1 MSTLSPRPANIP
13 RSPRTIAV
21 LRDDGTGELTINGV
35 TQPLKATSVD
45 EARALVLE
53 RVSAHAHEDLGGPV
67 RLLASDPDGWW
78 DLAVY
83 PDGHVSK
90 LASRPPAA
98 KATTAMRARHDPG
111 HTASAPRTHTT
122 GARHRI
128 VRRAGALVALLSV
141 IASVTA
147 IVLSTSD
154 DTSAPAGPP
163 TRPLVLSQGP
173 ASEAIATA
181 RRDAA
186 RRAELQKARRERAAD
201 VRAAREQAIGDQAA
215 KRADVRRA
223 RAATKRAATKRAAA
237 KRAATKRAAT
247 KRAAA
252 KRAATKRAAT
262 KRAAAKRAAAEKS
275 QNSASGSPPADATSR
290 PSTPP
295 PPAARSCGQFDLC

>member
-1 MSTLSPRPANIP
+1 MSTLSPRPSSVP

-53 RVSAHAHEDLGGPV
+53 RVSAHAQEDLGGPV

-98 KATTAMRARHDPG
+98 KATTSTRTRHDPRRA
-111 HTASAPRTHTT
+111 ASPPREHVA
-122 GARHRI
+122 GARQRI
-128 VRRAGALVALLSV
+128 VRRVGALVALLSV

-147 IVLSTSD
+147 IVLSTNGDSS
-154 DTSAPAGPP
+154 TPAGAPG
-163 TRPLVLSQGP
+163 RPVVLSQGA
-173 ASEAIATA
+173 ASEAIAAA

-186 RRAELQKARRERAAD
+186 RRAELRKARRAQAAT
-201 VRAAREQAIGDQAA
+201 VRAAREQALSDQAA
-215 KRADVRRA
+215 KRADARLQRARARKAAAKRADTRRERAGAGKAAAKRADARRA
-223 RAATKRAATKRAAA
+223 RARKAAA
-237 KRAATKRAAT
+237 KRAATRKRSQGNAAD
-247 KRAAA
+247 
-252 KRAATKRAAT
+252 
-262 KRAAAKRAAAEKS
+262 
-275 QNSASGSPPADATSR
+275 SAPPADATPR

-295 PPAARSCGQFDLC
+295 PPSARQCGQFDLC

>member
-1 MSTLSPRPANIP
+1 MSTLSPRPSNIP

-53 RVSAHAHEDLGGPV
+53 RVSAHAQEDLGGPV

-90 LASRPPAA
+90 LASRPPAV
-98 KATTAMRARHDPG
+98 KATTAKAATSTRARHDPG
-111 HTASAPRTHTT
+111 RAPFAPREHDA
-122 GARHRI
+122 GARQRI

-147 IVLSTSD
+147 IVLSTND
-154 DTSAPAGPP
+154 DSSAPARAP
-163 TRPLVLSQGP
+163 TRPLVLSQGA
-173 ASEAIATA
+173 ASEAIASA

-186 RRAELQKARRERAAD
+186 RRDKLRQARREQAAK
-201 VRAAREQAIGDQAA
+201 VRAAREQAISD
-215 KRADVRRA
+215 K
-223 RAATKRAATKRAAA
+223 AA
-237 KRAATKRAAT
+237 KRAADARRKRVRARAHKAAV

-252 KRAATKRAAT
+252 RRSARKRARSKAAD
-262 KRAAAKRAAAEKS
+262 
-275 QNSASGSPPADATSR
+275 SAPPAEAKPR

-295 PPAARSCGQFDLC
+295 PPSARQCGQFDLC